1 VKPEEMPGG
10 IWVFQ
15 NTLAGRFAGGLLT
28 SVERAEEWIKKNRL
42 SGVLTLYPVDV
53 GVYEWAIDQGL
64 FTPKKPRGPV
74 HRRIHHREPAASA
87 LRGRCEGVSTLGCV
101 SVAR

>member
-15 NTLAGRFAGGLLT
+15 NTLAGRFAGGLFT

-53 GVYEWAIDQGL
+53 GVYEWAIDHGL
-64 FTPKKPRGPV
+64 FTPKKPHEHEAPFIGGFTTASQP
-74 HRRIHHREPAASA
+74 HRHYED
-87 LRGRCEGVSTLGCV
+87 G
-101 SVAR
+101 ARA